1 MQDPL
6 INILKQTNSK
16 SVEYEINKI
25 AVRYFKDYP
34 KLYDVSVD
42 NIKQFINF

>member
-6 INILKQTNSK
+6 LSILKQTNSK

-25 AVRYFKDYP
+25 AVKYFNDYP
-34 KLYDVSVD
+34 KLYNVSVD
-42 NIKQFINF
+42 NIKQLINY